1 MQPSEQVTHN
11 GELRC
16 PRVRR
21 PRGGQR
27 TRLPD
32 TLAIIRRT
40 QELRAARGLK
50 CSVSGKVVRQP
61 TLAPAR
67 ERPELTVFVALPNDL
82 RTRLVV
88 AASLRAIRVV
98 RLPFLTVER
107 AAGRFLVAALAL
119 PACGCS

>member
-1 MQPSEQVTHN
+1 MQGFLSPLQ
-11 GELRC
+11 
-16 PRVRR
+16 
-21 PRGGQR
+21 
-27 TRLPD
+27 
-32 TLAIIRRT
+32 
-40 QELRAARGLK
+40 GLE
-50 CSVSGKVVRQP
+50 CSLSGKVVRQP